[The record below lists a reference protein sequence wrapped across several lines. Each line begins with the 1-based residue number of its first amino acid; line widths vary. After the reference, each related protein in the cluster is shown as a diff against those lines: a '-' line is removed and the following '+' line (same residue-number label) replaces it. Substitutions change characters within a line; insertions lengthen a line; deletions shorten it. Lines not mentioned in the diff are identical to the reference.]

1 MLAEVRS
8 GIKKVNGQKNKDSLR
23 RRMKFRCED
32 TDKFGDVEEG
42 SGGNSFLIASMFSA
56 VGGEI
61 MC

>member
-1 MLAEVRS
+1 MES
-8 GIKKVNGQKNKDSLR
+8 KKSMDRRIRILLR

-42 SGGNSFLIASMFSA
+42 SGGNSFLRASMFSA